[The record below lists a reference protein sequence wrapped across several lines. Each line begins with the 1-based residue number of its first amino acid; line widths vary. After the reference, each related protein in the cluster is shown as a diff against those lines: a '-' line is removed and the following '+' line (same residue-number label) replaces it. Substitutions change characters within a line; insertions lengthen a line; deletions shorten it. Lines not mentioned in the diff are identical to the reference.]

1 MRKHKDFP
9 ITFSSWYQCNR
20 LDEISSGIEDL
31 VGYGETISQ
40 GEEFN
45 ICKALGYEILTGS
58 NVSEGEAY
66 RAGKRELENRRR
78 IKAEKERAWKLRSLE
93 LKEKAKKE
101 KKEEDKK
108 GCLGGLF
115 TLFVGLPALLAAVAG
130 LAWLMRT
137 IFFAA
142 CDAVNGLYSLIC
154 SNIFLVVLFLIPS
167 TIIFVGHKI
176 ESKKKQNKDIK

>member
-31 VGYGETISQ
+31 VGYGKTISR

-78 IKAEKERAWKLRSLE
+78 REAALRQWREARQASNAADISKEL
-93 LKEKAKKE
+93 
-101 KKEEDKK
+101 K
-108 GCLGGLF
+108 GCLGGLLA
-115 TLFVGLPALLAAVAG
+115 LFVGLPALLAVVLG

-142 CDAVNGLYSLIC
+142 CDAVSGLYSLIC
-154 SNIFLVVLFLIPS
+154 SNIFLIVLFLIPS

-176 ESKKKQNKDIK
+176 ESKKKQTKDI